1 MSVHDCLSA
10 LANPGRLE
18 VMQVLKR
25 ESVLTS
31 GEVAIALGVHHPTA
45 SRHLR
50 QLEAAGLVTGVRRN
64 RSFVDYTR
72 NEQGIREFIKQLAE
86 EL

>member
-25 ESVLTS
+25 QGVLTS

-50 QLEAAGLVTGVRRN
+50 QLEAAGLVTGVRRA
-64 RSFVDYTR
+64 SFVDYTR
-72 NEQGIREFIKQLAE
+72 NEQGIREFIE
-86 EL
+86 ELKKEL

>member
-25 ESVLTS
+25 QGVLTS

-50 QLEAAGLVTGVRRN
+50 QLEAAGLVTGVRRS
-64 RSFVDYTR
+64 SFVDYTR
-72 NEQGIREFIKQLAE
+72 NEHGIREFIKQLAE

>member
-45 SRHLR
+45 SRHLK
-50 QLEAAGLVTGVRRN
+50 QLEAAGLVTGVRRA
-64 RSFVDYTR
+64 SFVNYTR
-72 NEQGIREFIKQLAE
+72 NEQGIRKFIE
-86 EL
+86 ELKKEL

>member
-45 SRHLR
+45 SRHLK
-50 QLEAAGLVTGVRRN
+50 QLEAAGLVTGVRRA
-64 RSFVDYTR
+64 SFVNYTR
-72 NEQGIREFIKQLAE
+72 NEQGVREFIE
-86 EL
+86 ELKKEL

>member
-25 ESVLTS
+25 QGVLTS

-50 QLEAAGLVTGVRRN
+50 QLEAAGLVTGVRRA
-64 RSFVDYTR
+64 SFVDYTR
-72 NEQGIREFIKQLAE
+72 NEQGVREFIE
-86 EL
+86 ELKKEL